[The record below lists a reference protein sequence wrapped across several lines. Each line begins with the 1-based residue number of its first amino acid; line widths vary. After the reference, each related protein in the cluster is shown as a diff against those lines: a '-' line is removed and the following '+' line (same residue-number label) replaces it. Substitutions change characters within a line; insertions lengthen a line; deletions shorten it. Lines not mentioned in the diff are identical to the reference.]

1 MTIQQFKKDSISM
14 LSGKSPSANLD
25 VQVLME
31 FALNYTKT
39 QLLLRKDDEI
49 PPEKLAW
56 LEEAVTK
63 RATGLPVA
71 YITGHKEFYGFDFLV
86 SPAVLIPKPDTEI
99 LVERALELI
108 LESMELHPERIL
120 TICDMC
126 AGSGCIGLSVLK
138 TLTET
143 YNIPADKL
151 PKITFADIS
160 GAALEVAEKNFTHL
174 FGTNR
179 DKLDLSSD
187 DESTSKTQN
196 PKTNKSLQDL
206 LRSRVAFV
214 QTNLFE
220 AVPYNFD
227 FILTNPPYIPHSLVN
242 SLLQDGRSEP
252 RLALDGDI
260 TLTGDRAYAT
270 DGSEYDDG
278 LEIIRNLL
286 PQIQEHL
293 NPYGSF
299 LMETGEYNAQETEQL
314 ARKLGFRTNIIKDL
328 EGQLR
333 VVEGAV

>member
-1 MTIQQFKKDSISM
+1 MTIQQFKKDSVSK

-31 FALNYTKT
+31 FALNCSKT

-63 RATGLPVA
+63 RTSGLPVA

-126 AGSGCIGLSVLK
+126 AGSGCIGLAVLK
-138 TLTET
+138 TLAET
-143 YNIPADKL
+143 YEINGDRL
-151 PKITFADIS
+151 PKVTFADIS
-160 GAALEVAEKNFTHL
+160 GAALEVAEKNFANL
-174 FGTNR
+174 FGNAGA
-179 DKLDLSSD
+179 
-187 DESTSKTQN
+187 
-196 PKTNKSLQDL
+196 PADL
-206 LRSRVAFV
+206 LRSKIAFV
-214 QTNLFE
+214 RTNLFE
-220 AVPYNFD
+220 AVPYKFD

-260 TLTGDRAYAT
+260 TLTGDRAYAP
-270 DGSEYDDG
+270 DGTEYDDG

-299 LMETGEYNAQETEQL
+299 LMETGEYNAKETEQL

-333 VVEGAV
+333 VVEGTV

>member
-31 FALNYTKT
+31 FALNYSKT

-71 YITGHKEFYGFDFLV
+71 YITRHKEFYGFDFLV

-108 LESMELHPERIL
+108 LESIELHPERIL

-126 AGSGCIGLSVLK
+126 AGSGCIGLAVLK
-138 TLTET
+138 TLAET
-143 YNIPADKL
+143 YDIPADKL

-160 GAALEVAEKNFTHL
+160 GAALEVAEKNFTNL
-174 FGTNR
+174 FGNAGT
-179 DKLDLSSD
+179 
-187 DESTSKTQN
+187 
-196 PKTNKSLQDL
+196 PADL
-206 LRSRVAFV
+206 LRSKIAFV
-214 QTNLFE
+214 RTNLFE
-220 AVPYNFD
+220 AVPYKFD

-260 TLTGDRAYAT
+260 TQTGDRAYAP

-286 PQIQEHL
+286 PQIGEHL

-299 LMETGEYNAQETEQL
+299 LMETGEYNAVASSEL
-314 ARKLGFRTNIIKDL
+314 ARSLGFRTNIIKDL

-333 VVEGAV
+333 VVEGTV

>member
-1 MTIQQFKKDSISM
+1 MTIQQFKQNAISR
-14 LSGKSPSANLD
+14 LSGNSPSAQLD

-31 FALNYTKT
+31 FALNCSKT

-49 PPEKLAW
+49 PAEKLKW
-56 LEEAVTK
+56 LEEAIEK
-63 RATGLPVA
+63 RSTGLPVA

-99 LVERALELI
+99 LVERAVELI

-126 AGSGCIGLSVLK
+126 AGSGCIGLAVLK
-138 TLTET
+138 TLAET
-143 YNIPADKL
+143 YEINGDRL
-151 PKITFADIS
+151 PKVTFADIR
-160 GAALEVAEKNFTHL
+160 GAALEVAEKNFVHL
-174 FGTNR
+174 FGNAGA
-179 DKLDLSSD
+179 
-187 DESTSKTQN
+187 
-196 PKTNKSLQDL
+196 PADL
-206 LRSRVAFV
+206 LRSKIAFV
-214 QTNLFE
+214 RTNLFE
-220 AVPYNFD
+220 AVPYKFD
-227 FILTNPPYIPHSLVN
+227 FILTNPPYIPHSMVN

-260 TLTGDRAYAT
+260 TLTGDRAYAP
-270 DGSEYDDG
+270 DGTEYDDG

-299 LMETGEYNAQETEQL
+299 LMETGEYNAQETKQL

-333 VVEGAV
+333 VVEGTI

>member
-1 MTIQQFKKDSISM
+1 MTIQQFKQNAISR
-14 LSGKSPSANLD
+14 LSANSPSANLD

-31 FALNYTKT
+31 FALNYSKT

-49 PPEKLAW
+49 PTEKLKW

-126 AGSGCIGLSVLK
+126 AGSGCIGLAVLK
-138 TLTET
+138 TLIET
-143 YNIPADKL
+143 YDIPAGNL

-160 GAALEVAEKNFTHL
+160 GAALEVAEKNFAQL
-174 FGTNR
+174 FGTTE
-179 DKLDLSSD
+179 SS
-187 DESTSKTQN
+187 EN
-196 PKTNKSLQDL
+196 PKANKSLQDL

-220 AVPYNFD
+220 AVPYKFD
-227 FILTNPPYIPHSLVN
+227 FILTNPPYIPHSMVN
-242 SLLQDGRSEP
+242 SILQDGRSEP

-260 TLTGDRAYAT
+260 NLTGDRALAP

-286 PQIQEHL
+286 PQIKEHL

-299 LMETGEYNAQETEQL
+299 LMETGEYNAVAASDL
-314 ARKLGFRTNIIKDL
+314 ARSLGFRTTIYKDL

-333 VVEGAV
+333 VIESHF

>member
-143 YNIPADKL
+143 YDIPADKL

-179 DKLDLSSD
+179 DKLDLASDASSFQA
-187 DESTSKTQN
+187 QN
-196 PKTNKSLQDL
+196 PKLQDL

-220 AVPYNFD
+220 AVPYKFD

-242 SLLQDGRSEP
+242 SLFQDGRSEP

-260 TLTGDRAYAT
+260 TLTGDRAYAP
-270 DGSEYDDG
+270 DGTEYDDG

-299 LMETGEYNAQETEQL
+299 LMETGEYNAVASSEL
-314 ARKLGFRTNIIKDL
+314 ARSLGFRTNIIKDL

-333 VVEGAV
+333 VVEGTV

>member
-1 MTIQQFKKDSISM
+1 MTIQQFKQNAISR
-14 LSGKSPSANLD
+14 LSGSSPSAQLD

-31 FALNYTKT
+31 FALNCSKT

-49 PPEKLAW
+49 PAEKLKW
-56 LEEAVTK
+56 LEEAIEK

-99 LVERALELI
+99 LVERAVELI

-126 AGSGCIGLSVLK
+126 AGSGCIGLAVLK

-143 YNIPADKL
+143 YEINGDRL
-151 PKITFADIS
+151 PKVTFADIS
-160 GAALEVAEKNFTHL
+160 EAALEVTEKNFVHL
-174 FGTNR
+174 FGNAGA
-179 DKLDLSSD
+179 
-187 DESTSKTQN
+187 
-196 PKTNKSLQDL
+196 PADL
-206 LRSRVAFV
+206 LRSKIAFV
-214 QTNLFE
+214 RTNLFE
-220 AVPYNFD
+220 AVPYKFD

-260 TLTGDRAYAT
+260 TLTGDRAYAP

-286 PQIQEHL
+286 PQIGEHL

-333 VVEGAV
+333 VVEGTV

>member
-1 MTIQQFKKDSISM
+1 MTIQQFKQNAISR
-14 LSGKSPSANLD
+14 LSGNSPSAQLD

-31 FALNYTKT
+31 FALNCSKT

-49 PPEKLAW
+49 PAEKLKW
-56 LEEAVTK
+56 LEEAIEK
-63 RATGLPVA
+63 RSTGLPVA

-99 LVERALELI
+99 LVERAVELI

-126 AGSGCIGLSVLK
+126 AGSGCIGLAVLK
-138 TLTET
+138 TLAET
-143 YNIPADKL
+143 YEINGDRL
-151 PKITFADIS
+151 PKVTFADIS
-160 GAALEVAEKNFTHL
+160 GAALEVAEKNFVHL
-174 FGTNR
+174 FGNAGA
-179 DKLDLSSD
+179 
-187 DESTSKTQN
+187 
-196 PKTNKSLQDL
+196 PADL
-206 LRSRVAFV
+206 LRSKIAFV
-214 QTNLFE
+214 RTNLFE
-220 AVPYNFD
+220 AVPYKFD
-227 FILTNPPYIPHSLVN
+227 FILTNPPYIPHSMVN

-260 TLTGDRAYAT
+260 TLTGDRAYAP
-270 DGSEYDDG
+270 DGTEYDDG

-299 LMETGEYNAQETEQL
+299 LMETGEYNAQETKQL

-333 VVEGAV
+333 VVEGTI

>member
-1 MTIQQFKKDSISM
+1 MTIQQFKQNAISR
-14 LSGKSPSANLD
+14 LSGSSPSANLD
-25 VQVLME
+25 IQVLME
-31 FALNYTKT
+31 FALNCSKT
-39 QLLLRKDDEI
+39 QLLLRKDDKI
-49 PPEKLAW
+49 PAEKLKW
-56 LEEAVTK
+56 LEAAIEK
-63 RATGLPVA
+63 RTTGLPVA

-99 LVERALELI
+99 LVERAVELI

-126 AGSGCIGLSVLK
+126 AGSGCIGLAVLK
-138 TLTET
+138 TLAET
-143 YNIPADKL
+143 YEINGDRL
-151 PKITFADIS
+151 PKVTFADIS
-160 GAALEVAEKNFTHL
+160 ISALEVAEKNFVHL
-174 FGTNR
+174 FRNASGDNLNSSSVKT
-179 DKLDLSSD
+179 SSD
-187 DESTSKTQN
+187 NATSSVLS
-196 PKTNKSLQDL
+196 PDL
-206 LRSRVAFV
+206 LRSKIAFIRS
-214 QTNLFE
+214 NLFE
-220 AVPYNFD
+220 AVPYKFD
-227 FILTNPPYIPHSLVN
+227 FILTNPPYIPHSMVN

-260 TLTGDRAYAT
+260 TLTGDRAYT
-270 DGSEYDDG
+270 PDGTEYDDG

-333 VVEGAV
+333 VVEGTV

>member
-1 MTIQQFKKDSISM
+1 MTIQQFKQNAISR
-14 LSGKSPSANLD
+14 LSGSSPSAQLD

-31 FALNYTKT
+31 FALNCSKT

-49 PPEKLAW
+49 PAGKLKW
-56 LEEAVTK
+56 LEEAIEK
-63 RATGLPVA
+63 RSTGLPVA

-86 SPAVLIPKPDTEI
+86 SPAILIPKPDTEI
-99 LVERALELI
+99 LVERAVELI

-126 AGSGCIGLSVLK
+126 AGSGCIGLAVLK
-138 TLTET
+138 TLAET
-143 YNIPADKL
+143 YTIPSSKL

-160 GAALEVAEKNFTHL
+160 SEALEVAEKNFGHL
-174 FGTNR
+174 FGNVGA
-179 DKLDLSSD
+179 
-187 DESTSKTQN
+187 
-196 PKTNKSLQDL
+196 PADL
-206 LRSRVAFV
+206 LRSKIAFV
-214 QTNLFE
+214 RTNLFE
-220 AVPYNFD
+220 AVPYKFD
-227 FILTNPPYIPHSLVN
+227 FILTNPPYIPHSMVN

-260 TLTGDRAYAT
+260 TLTGDRAYAP
-270 DGSEYDDG
+270 DGTEYDDG

-299 LMETGEYNAQETEQL
+299 LMETGEYNALETEQL

-333 VVEGAV
+333 VVEGTV

>member
-1 MTIQQFKKDSISM
+1 MTIQQFKKDSVSK

-31 FALNYTKT
+31 FALNCSKT

-63 RATGLPVA
+63 RTSGLPVA

-126 AGSGCIGLSVLK
+126 AGSGCIGLAVLK
-138 TLTET
+138 TLAET
-143 YNIPADKL
+143 YEINGDRL
-151 PKITFADIS
+151 PKVTFADIS
-160 GAALEVAEKNFTHL
+160 GAALEVAEKNFANL
-174 FGTNR
+174 FGNAGA
-179 DKLDLSSD
+179 
-187 DESTSKTQN
+187 
-196 PKTNKSLQDL
+196 PADL
-206 LRSRVAFV
+206 LRSKIAFV
-214 QTNLFE
+214 RTNLFE
-220 AVPYNFD
+220 AVPYKFD

-260 TLTGDRAYAT
+260 TLTGDRAYAP
-270 DGSEYDDG
+270 DGTEYDDG

-333 VVEGAV
+333 VVEGTV

>member
-1 MTIQQFKKDSISM
+1 MTIQQFKQNAISR
-14 LSGKSPSANLD
+14 LSGSSPSAQLD

-31 FALNYTKT
+31 FALNCSKT

-49 PPEKLAW
+49 PAEKLKW
-56 LEEAVTK
+56 LEEAIEN
-63 RATGLPVA
+63 RSTGLPVA

-108 LESMELHPERIL
+108 LESIELHPERIL

-126 AGSGCIGLSVLK
+126 AGSGCIGLAVLK

-160 GAALEVAEKNFTHL
+160 GAALEVAEKNFAHL
-174 FGTNR
+174 FGDASTHTDRQRRTNG
-179 DKLDLSSD
+179 DNLDSSVAN
-187 DESTSKTQN
+187 TFTA
-196 PKTNKSLQDL
+196 DL
-206 LRSRVAFV
+206 LRSKIAFV
-214 QTNLFE
+214 RTNLFE
-220 AVPYNFD
+220 AVPYKFD

-260 TLTGDRAYAT
+260 TLTGDRAYAP

-299 LMETGEYNAQETEQL
+299 LMETGEYNALETEQL

-333 VVEGAV
+333 VVEGTI

>member
-1 MTIQQFKKDSISM
+1 MTIQQFKQNAISR
-14 LSGKSPSANLD
+14 LSGSSPSAQLD

-31 FALNYTKT
+31 FALNCSKT

-49 PPEKLAW
+49 PAEKLKW
-56 LEEAVTK
+56 LEEAIEK

-99 LVERALELI
+99 LVERAVELI

-126 AGSGCIGLSVLK
+126 AGSGCIGLAVLK
-138 TLTET
+138 TLAET
-143 YNIPADKL
+143 YEINGDRL
-151 PKITFADIS
+151 PKVTFADIS
-160 GAALEVAEKNFTHL
+160 EAALEVAEKNFVHL
-174 FGTNR
+174 FGNAGA
-179 DKLDLSSD
+179 
-187 DESTSKTQN
+187 
-196 PKTNKSLQDL
+196 PADL
-206 LRSRVAFV
+206 LRSKIAFV
-214 QTNLFE
+214 RTNLFE
-220 AVPYNFD
+220 AVPYKFD
-227 FILTNPPYIPHSLVN
+227 FILTNPPYIPHSMVN

-260 TLTGDRAYAT
+260 TLTGDRALT
-270 DGSEYDDG
+270 PDGSEYDDG

-286 PQIQEHL
+286 PQIHEHL

-299 LMETGEYNAQETEQL
+299 LMETGEYNALETEQL
-314 ARKLGFRTNIIKDL
+314 ARKLGFHTNIIKDL

-333 VVEGAV
+333 VVEGTI

>member
-49 PPEKLAW
+49 PAEKLDW
-56 LEEAVTK
+56 LEAAIEK
-63 RATGLPVA
+63 RTTGLPVA

-143 YNIPADKL
+143 YDIPADKL

-187 DESTSKTQN
+187 ASSFQAQN
-196 PKTNKSLQDL
+196 PKANKSLQDL

-220 AVPYNFD
+220 AVPYKFD

-260 TLTGDRAYAT
+260 TLTGDRAYAP

-333 VVEGAV
+333 VVEGTI

>member
-126 AGSGCIGLSVLK
+126 AGSGCIGLAVLK
-138 TLTET
+138 TLAET
-143 YNIPADKL
+143 YDIPADKL

-160 GAALEVAEKNFTHL
+160 GAALEVAEKNFAHL

-179 DKLDLSSD
+179 DKLDLASDASSFQA
-187 DESTSKTQN
+187 QN
-196 PKTNKSLQDL
+196 PKLQDL

-220 AVPYNFD
+220 AVPYKFD

-260 TLTGDRAYAT
+260 TQTGDRAYAP

-278 LEIIRNLL
+278 LEIIKNLL

-333 VVEGAV
+333 VVEGAL

>member
-1 MTIQQFKKDSISM
+1 MTIQQFKQNAISR
-14 LSGKSPSANLD
+14 LSGNSPSAQLD
-25 VQVLME
+25 LQVLME
-31 FALNYTKT
+31 FALNCSKT

-49 PPEKLAW
+49 PTEKLEW
-56 LEEAVTK
+56 LEAAIEK
-63 RATGLPVA
+63 RSTGLPVA
-71 YITGHKEFYGFDFLV
+71 YITEHKEFFGFDFLV

-99 LVERALELI
+99 LVERAVELI

-126 AGSGCIGLSVLK
+126 AGSGCIGLAVLK
-138 TLTET
+138 TLAET
-143 YNIPADKL
+143 YEINGDRL
-151 PKITFADIS
+151 PKVTFADIS
-160 GAALEVAEKNFTHL
+160 EAALEVAKKNFAHL

-179 DKLDLSSD
+179 DKLDLASD
-187 DESTSKTQN
+187 ASPFQAQN
-196 PKTNKSLQDL
+196 PKANKSLQDL

-220 AVPYNFD
+220 AVPYKFD

-260 TLTGDRAYAT
+260 TLTGDRAYAP
-270 DGSEYDDG
+270 DGTEYDDG

-333 VVEGAV
+333 VVEGTI

>member
-31 FALNYTKT
+31 FALNCSKT

-49 PPEKLAW
+49 PAEKLKW
-56 LEEAVTK
+56 LEKAIEK
-63 RATGLPVA
+63 RITGLPVA

-126 AGSGCIGLSVLK
+126 AGSGCIGLAVLK
-138 TLTET
+138 TLAET
-143 YNIPADKL
+143 YEINGDRL
-151 PKITFADIS
+151 PKVTFADIS
-160 GAALEVAEKNFTHL
+160 GAALEVAEKNFVHL
-174 FGTNR
+174 FGN
-179 DKLDLSSD
+179 SGA
-187 DESTSKTQN
+187 
-196 PKTNKSLQDL
+196 PADL
-206 LRSRVAFV
+206 LRSKIAFV
-214 QTNLFE
+214 RTNLFE
-220 AVPYNFD
+220 AVPYKFD

-242 SLLQDGRSEP
+242 SLLQDGRNEP

-260 TLTGDRAYAT
+260 TLTGDRAYT
-270 DGSEYDDG
+270 PDGTEYDDG

-333 VVEGAV
+333 VVEGTV

>member
-31 FALNYTKT
+31 FALNYSKT

-49 PPEKLAW
+49 PPEKLKW
-56 LEEAVTK
+56 LEAAIEK

-71 YITGHKEFYGFDFLV
+71 YITGHKEFYGFDFFV

-126 AGSGCIGLSVLK
+126 TGSGCIGLSVLK

-143 YNIPADKL
+143 YDIPADKL

-174 FGTNR
+174 FGNAGA
-179 DKLDLSSD
+179 
-187 DESTSKTQN
+187 
-196 PKTNKSLQDL
+196 PADL
-206 LRSRVAFV
+206 LRSKIAFV
-214 QTNLFE
+214 RTNLFE
-220 AVPYNFD
+220 AVPYKFD

-260 TLTGDRAYAT
+260 TLTGDRAYAP

-299 LMETGEYNAQETEQL
+299 LMETGEYNAVATSEL
-314 ARKLGFRTNIIKDL
+314 ALSLGFRTNIIKDL

>member
-1 MTIQQFKKDSISM
+1 MTIQQFKQNAISR
-14 LSGKSPSANLD
+14 LSGNSPSAQLD
-25 VQVLME
+25 LQVLME
-31 FALNYTKT
+31 FALNCSKT

-49 PPEKLAW
+49 PTEKLEW
-56 LEEAVTK
+56 LEAAIEK
-63 RATGLPVA
+63 RSTGLPVA

-99 LVERALELI
+99 LVERAVELI

-126 AGSGCIGLSVLK
+126 AGSGCIGLAVLK
-138 TLTET
+138 TLAET
-143 YNIPADKL
+143 YEINGDRL
-151 PKITFADIS
+151 PKVTFADIS
-160 GAALEVAEKNFTHL
+160 GAALEVAEKNFANL
-174 FGTNR
+174 FGNAGA
-179 DKLDLSSD
+179 
-187 DESTSKTQN
+187 
-196 PKTNKSLQDL
+196 PADL
-206 LRSRVAFV
+206 LRSKIAFV
-214 QTNLFE
+214 RTNLFE
-220 AVPYNFD
+220 AVPYKFD

-260 TLTGDRAYAT
+260 TLTGDRAYAP
-270 DGSEYDDG
+270 DGTEYDDG

-299 LMETGEYNAQETEQL
+299 LMETGEYNALETEQL

-333 VVEGAV
+333 VVEGTI

>member
-71 YITGHKEFYGFDFLV
+71 YITGHKEFYGYDFIV

-126 AGSGCIGLSVLK
+126 TGSGCIGLSVLK

-143 YNIPADKL
+143 YDIPADKL

-187 DESTSKTQN
+187 DESTSQTQN

-206 LRSRVAFV
+206 LRSKIAFV
-214 QTNLFE
+214 RTNLFE
-220 AVPYNFD
+220 AVPYKFD

-260 TLTGDRAYAT
+260 TLTGDRAYAP

-293 NPYGSF
+293 NPYGNF
-299 LMETGEYNAQETEQL
+299 LMETGEYNAVATSEL
-314 ARKLGFRTNIIKDL
+314 ARSLGLRTNIIKDL

>member
-1 MTIQQFKKDSISM
+1 MTIQQFKQNAISR
-14 LSGKSPSANLD
+14 LSGKSLSANLD

-31 FALNYTKT
+31 FALNYSKT

-49 PPEKLAW
+49 PTEKLKW
-56 LEEAVTK
+56 LEAAIEK

-99 LVERALELI
+99 LVERAVELI

-126 AGSGCIGLSVLK
+126 AGSGCIGLAVLK

-143 YNIPADKL
+143 YEINGDRL
-151 PKITFADIS
+151 PKVTFADIS
-160 GAALEVAEKNFTHL
+160 EAALEVAEKNFAHL
-174 FGTNR
+174 FGNAGA
-179 DKLDLSSD
+179 
-187 DESTSKTQN
+187 
-196 PKTNKSLQDL
+196 PADL
-206 LRSRVAFV
+206 LRSKIAFV
-214 QTNLFE
+214 RTNLFE
-220 AVPYNFD
+220 AVPYKFD

-260 TLTGDRAYAT
+260 TLTGDRAYT
-270 DGSEYDDG
+270 PDGTEYDDG

-333 VVEGAV
+333 VVEGTV

>member
-1 MTIQQFKKDSISM
+1 MTIQQFKKDSISK

-31 FALNYTKT
+31 FALNCSKT

-49 PPEKLAW
+49 PAEKLKW

-86 SPAVLIPKPDTEI
+86 SPTVLIPKPDTEI

-126 AGSGCIGLSVLK
+126 AGSGCIGLAVLK
-138 TLTET
+138 TLAET
-143 YNIPADKL
+143 YEINGDRL
-151 PKITFADIS
+151 PKVTFADIS
-160 GAALEVAEKNFTHL
+160 GAALEVAEKNFANL
-174 FGTNR
+174 FGNAGA
-179 DKLDLSSD
+179 
-187 DESTSKTQN
+187 
-196 PKTNKSLQDL
+196 PADL
-206 LRSRVAFV
+206 LRSKIAFV
-214 QTNLFE
+214 RTNLFE
-220 AVPYNFD
+220 AVPYKFD

-260 TLTGDRAYAT
+260 TLTGDRAYAP
-270 DGSEYDDG
+270 DGTEYDDG

-333 VVEGAV
+333 VVEGTV